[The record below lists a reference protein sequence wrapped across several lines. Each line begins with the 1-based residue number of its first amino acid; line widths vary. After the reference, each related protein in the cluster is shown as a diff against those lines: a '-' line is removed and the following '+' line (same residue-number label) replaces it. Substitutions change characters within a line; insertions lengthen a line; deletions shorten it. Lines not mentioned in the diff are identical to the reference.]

1 MNGILKGFQIV
12 ILGKGTKFNR
22 NITTNE
28 RAASVTLFHLIPGMT
43 YKIRVAARTNA
54 GIGVSHGTDT
64 VTMNQET
71 LDKHLSLHNEQ
82 ESFLYSLSRQSWFA
96 LLVMLL
102 VCVFL
107 ILVAIFVFW
116 YYKNSKGA
124 KDRTFI
130 KINDGSVHMTQNG
143 IWDHNPYN
151 TTGRMTLN
159 NRCPATHQPY
169 SVTPSQQDFFH
180 APCDEY
186 MAGTMNRPG
195 SEHHYHYAQL
205 TGGPGNALST
215 FYGNQ
220 FQDDPS
226 PYATTTLVMSNQQ
239 PAWLNDRM
247 LRGPALPSNPVP
259 NGPPAR
265 YADHTGRRSRGSRAS
280 EHRQASHHSD
290 SPPHTDV
297 SYVQFQSSDGTG
309 ESSNSRSK
317 PGTLA
322 GRRSPPKH
330 TLMDFIPPPPSNPRL
345 LLI

>member
-1 MNGILKGFQIV
+1 
-12 ILGKGTKFNR
+12 
-22 NITTNE
+22 
-28 RAASVTLFHLIPGMT
+28 
-43 YKIRVAARTNA
+43 
-54 GIGVSHGTDT
+54 
-64 VTMNQET
+64 
-71 LDKHLSLHNEQ
+71 
-82 ESFLYSLSRQSWFA
+82 
-96 LLVMLL
+96 
-102 VCVFL
+102 
-107 ILVAIFVFW
+107 
-116 YYKNSKGA
+116 
-124 KDRTFI
+124 
-130 KINDGSVHMTQNG
+130 MTQNG

-330 TLMDFIPPPPSNPRL
+330 TLMDFIPPPPSNPPPPADIGYEGSPRRQL
-345 LLI
+345 PRVLNTEDPYDCVSDGIAFGDEMKVRPTSRNRTTGIRPQKGNRDDDSQRSSLMMDEEGGSSEADGEASDCEAPKRKTVPRMGVSASALSQSSYDSGRSASRFKSMQRGKQDHL